1 MTLTQW
7 LIFFLTAQLVHG
19 LGTFKLYQKA
29 GQAGYKAFIPVY
41 NLIVALSFLERP
53 KWWTILFFLPIINL
67 ILFPVFWIDLLY
79 AFKKKPKSIEMLW
92 VILSLGLYLVPLNY
106 TSNIEFQT
114 NRQKPE
120 QTKAGEWLSSLT
132 FAVVAATLV
141 HTYFLQPYAIPTG
154 SLERTLRIGD
164 FLIVSKFH
172 YGARIP
178 MTAVST
184 PMVHDTLPILKV
196 KSYLKKPQIPYLRLP
211 GIEKVKKNDIVVFNW
226 PADTV
231 RQFFVKEKGVK
242 KPIDK
247 KSNYVKRCV
256 GTPGDTLEI
265 IDGFVYINGV
275 QLELDERARPMYNHK
290 VYSSKGVSPNLL
302 IQADADDFSRKFIAE
317 SLTQDQYNALVPHL
331 IGVNQTAEGN
341 IELYTTSNGIPIA
354 VLRENRIALK
364 EPLSTEITANLTLA
378 GAALLSQHPS
388 IDSVSMD
395 LTPRG
400 VSGYNIF
407 PQNDQ
412 YIWNEDQFG
421 PIYLPK
427 EGDEIEL
434 SLATYP
440 IYKKLLTE
448 YEGNSIELVNG
459 EFVVNGSPSERVSI
473 TKNYYWMMGDNRDH
487 SEDSRSW
494 GFVPE
499 DHILG
504 KPIFIWM
511 SWDHFNEGLLNMKP
525 RWDRFFTTVKGSGQ
539 PQSYLWVFVLGLVG
553 YFGFK
558 AVRKRK
564 KA

>member
-1 MTLTQW
+1 M
-7 LIFFLTAQLVHG
+7 
-19 LGTFKLYQKA
+19 
-29 GQAGYKAFIPVY
+29 
-41 NLIVALSFLERP
+41 
-53 KWWTILFFLPIINL
+53 
-67 ILFPVFWIDLLY
+67 
-79 AFKKKPKSIEMLW
+79 
-92 VILSLGLYLVPLNY
+92 
-106 TSNIEFQT
+106 
-114 NRQKPE
+114 
-120 QTKAGEWLSSLT
+120 
-132 FAVVAATLV
+132 
-141 HTYFLQPYAIPTG
+141 
-154 SLERTLRIGD
+154 
-164 FLIVSKFH
+164 
-172 YGARIP
+172 
-178 MTAVST
+178 
-184 PMVHDTLPILKV
+184 
-196 KSYLKKPQIPYLRLP
+196 
-211 GIEKVKKNDIVVFNW
+211 
-226 PADTV
+226 
-231 RQFFVKEKGVK
+231 
-242 KPIDK
+242 
-247 KSNYVKRCV
+247 

-275 QLELDERARPMYNHK
+275 QLELDERAKPMYNHK

-302 IQADADDFSRKFIAE
+302 TQADADDFSRKFIAE

-341 IELYTTSNGIPIA
+341 IELYTTSDGIPVN

-378 GAALLSQHPS
+378 GAELLAQHPS

-395 LTPRG
+395 LTPKG

-412 YIWNEDQFG
+412 YPWNEDQFG

-427 EGDEIEL
+427 EGDIIEL
-434 SLATYP
+434 NSINYP

-448 YEGNSIELVNG
+448 YEGNSIEQVNG
-459 EFVVNGSPSERVSI
+459 EFVLNGRPSGRVSI

-511 SWDHFNEGLLNMKP
+511 SWDHFNDGLLKMKP
-525 RWDRFFTTVKGSGQ
+525 RWDRFFTTVKGPGQ
-539 PQSYLWVFVLGLVG
+539 PQSYLWVFILGLVG

>member
-7 LIFFLTAQLVHG
+7 LIFFLAVQLVHG

-41 NLIVALSFLERP
+41 NLVVALSFLGRP

-67 ILFPVFWIDLLY
+67 ILFPVLWIDLLY

-92 VILSLGLYLVPLNY
+92 AILSLGLYLIPLNY
-106 TSNIEFQT
+106 ASSTEFQT

-120 QTKAGEWLSSLT
+120 QTKTGEWLSSLT

-290 VYSSKGVSPNLL
+290 VYSSKGVSPSLL
-302 IQADADDFSRKFIAE
+302 VQADADDFSRKFIAE
-317 SLTQDQYNALVPHL
+317 NLTQDQYNALVPNL

-341 IELYTTSNGIPIA
+341 IELYTPGDGIPIA

-378 GAALLSQHPS
+378 GAEFIAKHPS

-395 LTPRG
+395 LTPKG

-407 PQNDQ
+407 PQNDK
-412 YIWNEDQFG
+412 YPWNEDQFG

-434 SLATYP
+434 NLTTYP

-448 YEGNSIELVNG
+448 YEENSIELVNG
-459 EFVVNGSPSERVSI
+459 EFVVNGRPSERVNI

-511 SWDHFNEGLLNMKP
+511 SWDHFNDGLLKMKP
-525 RWDRFFTTVKGSGQ
+525 RWDRFFTTVKGPGQ
-539 PQSYLWVFVLGLVG
+539 PQSYLWVFILGLAG

>member
-7 LIFFLTAQLVHG
+7 LIFFSAVQLVHG

-41 NLIVALSFLERP
+41 NLVVALSFLGRP

-67 ILFPVFWIDLLY
+67 ILFPVLWIDLLY
-79 AFKKKPKSIEMLW
+79 AFKKKPKSLEMLW

-106 TSNIEFQT
+106 ASSTEFQT

-120 QTKAGEWLSSLT
+120 QTKTGEWLSSLT
-132 FAVVAATLV
+132 FGVVAATLV

-275 QLELDERARPMYNHK
+275 QLELDERERPMYNHK

-302 IQADADDFSRKFIAE
+302 IQADADDFSRKFITE
-317 SLTQDQYNALVPHL
+317 NLTQDQYNALVPHL
-331 IGVNQTAEGN
+331 IGVNQTAEGD
-341 IELYTTSNGIPIA
+341 IELYTTTDGIPVA

-378 GAALLSQHPS
+378 GAELLAQHPS

-395 LTPRG
+395 LTPKG

-407 PQNDQ
+407 PQNDK
-412 YIWNEDQFG
+412 YTWNEDQFG

-434 SLATYP
+434 NLTTYP

-448 YEGNSIELVNG
+448 YEGNSIELVDG
-459 EFVVNGSPSERVSI
+459 KFILNGSPSERVSI

-487 SEDSRSW
+487 SEDSRTW

-511 SWDHFNEGLLNMKP
+511 SWDHFNDGLFKMKP
-525 RWDRFFTTVKGSGQ
+525 RWDRFFTTVKGPGQ
-539 PQSYLWVFVLGLVG
+539 PQSYLWVFVLGLLG

>member
-7 LIFFLTAQLVHG
+7 LIFFSAVQLVHG

-41 NLIVALSFLERP
+41 NLVVALSFLGRP

-67 ILFPVFWIDLLY
+67 ILFPVLWIDLLY
-79 AFKKKPKSIEMLW
+79 AFKKKPKSLEMLW

-106 TSNIEFQT
+106 ASSTEFQT

-120 QTKAGEWLSSLT
+120 QTKTGEWLSSLT
-132 FAVVAATLV
+132 FGVVAATLV

-317 SLTQDQYNALVPHL
+317 NLTQDQYNALVPHL
-331 IGVNQTAEGN
+331 IGVNQTAEGD
-341 IELYTTSNGIPIA
+341 IELYTTTDGIPVA

-378 GAALLSQHPS
+378 GAELLAQHPS

-395 LTPRG
+395 LTPKG

-407 PQNDQ
+407 PQNDK
-412 YIWNEDQFG
+412 YTWNEDQFG

-434 SLATYP
+434 NLTTYP

-448 YEGNSIELVNG
+448 YEGNSIELVDG
-459 EFVVNGSPSERVSI
+459 KFILNGSPSERVSI

-487 SEDSRSW
+487 SEDSRTW

-511 SWDHFNEGLLNMKP
+511 SWDHFNDGLFKMKP
-525 RWDRFFTTVKGSGQ
+525 RWDRFFTTVKGPGQ
-539 PQSYLWVFVLGLVG
+539 PQSYLWVFVLGLLG

>member
-1 MTLTQW
+1 MNLTQW
-7 LIFFLTAQLVHG
+7 LIFLLAVQLVHG

-67 ILFPVFWIDLLY
+67 ILFPVLWIDLLY

-106 TSNIEFQT
+106 ASSTEFQA

-120 QTKAGEWLSSLT
+120 QTKTGEWLSSLT

-275 QLELDERARPMYNHK
+275 QLELDQRARPMYNHK

-302 IQADADDFSRKFIAE
+302 IQADADDFSRKFIVE
-317 SLTQDQYNALVPHL
+317 NLTQDQYNALVPHL
-331 IGVNQTAEGN
+331 IGVNQTAEGT
-341 IELYTTSNGIPIA
+341 IELYTTSDGIPVT

-364 EPLSTEITANLTLA
+364 EPLSTEVTANLTLA
-378 GAALLSQHPS
+378 GAELLAQHPS

-395 LTPRG
+395 LTPKG
-400 VSGYNIF
+400 TSGYRIF
-407 PQNDQ
+407 PEHPNFN
-412 YIWNEDQFG
+412 WNEDQFG

-434 SLATYP
+434 DITTYP

-448 YEGNSIELVNG
+448 YEGNSIELVDG
-459 EFVVNGSPSERVSI
+459 KFILNGSQSERVSI

-487 SEDSRSW
+487 SEDSRTW

-511 SWDHFNEGLLNMKP
+511 SWDHFNDGLLKMKP
-525 RWDRFFTTVKGSGQ
+525 RWDRFFTTVKGPGQ
-539 PQSYLWVFVLGLVG
+539 PRSYLWVFVLGLVG

>member
-7 LIFFLTAQLVHG
+7 LIFFLAVQLVHG

-29 GQAGYKAFIPVY
+29 GHEGYKAFIPVY
-41 NLIVALSFLERP
+41 NLIAALSFLERP

-67 ILFPVFWIDLLY
+67 ILFPVLWIDLLY

-106 TSNIEFQT
+106 ASSTEFQT

-120 QTKAGEWLSSLT
+120 QTKTGEWLSSLT

-290 VYSSKGVSPNLL
+290 VYSSNGVSPNLL
-302 IQADADDFSRKFIAE
+302 IQADADDFSRKFIVE
-317 SLTQDQYNALVPHL
+317 NLTQDQYNALVPHL

-341 IELYTTSNGIPIA
+341 IELYTMSHGIPIA

-378 GAALLSQHPS
+378 GAELLAQHPS
-388 IDSVSMD
+388 IDSISMD
-395 LTPRG
+395 LTPKG

-407 PQNDQ
+407 PQNDK
-412 YIWNEDQFG
+412 YTWNEDQFG

-434 SLATYP
+434 NLTTYP

-448 YEGNSIELVNG
+448 YEGNSIELVDG
-459 EFVVNGSPSERVSI
+459 KFILNGSPSDRVSI

-511 SWDHFNEGLLNMKP
+511 SWDHFNDGLLKMKP
-525 RWDRFFTTVKGSGQ
+525 RWDRFFTTVKGPGQ

>member
-7 LIFFLTAQLVHG
+7 LIFFLAVQLVHG

-79 AFKKKPKSIEMLW
+79 AFKKKPKTIEMLW

-106 TSNIEFQT
+106 TSNTEFQT
-114 NRQKPE
+114 NHQKPE
-120 QTKAGEWLSSLT
+120 QTKTGEWLSSLT

-341 IELYTTSNGIPIA
+341 IELYTTSNGIPIS
-354 VLRENRIALK
+354 VLRDNRIALK

-378 GAALLSQHPS
+378 GAAMLSQHPS

-434 SLATYP
+434 SLGTYP

-511 SWDHFNEGLLNMKP
+511 SWDHFDEGLLNMKP
-525 RWDRFFTTVKGSGQ
+525 RWDRFFTTVKGPGQ

>member
-7 LIFFLTAQLVHG
+7 LIFFLAVQLVHG

-67 ILFPVFWIDLLY
+67 ILFPVLWIDLLY
-79 AFKKKPKSIEMLW
+79 AFKKKPKSLEMLW
-92 VILSLGLYLVPLNY
+92 AVLSLGFYLVPLNY
-106 TSNIEFQT
+106 SSNTEFQT

-120 QTKAGEWLSSLT
+120 QTRTGEWLSSLT

-211 GIEKVKKNDIVVFNW
+211 GIETVKKNDIVVFNW

-290 VYSSKGVSPNLL
+290 VYSSKGVSPSLL
-302 IQADADDFSRKFIAE
+302 VQADADDFSRKFIAE
-317 SLTQDQYNALVPHL
+317 NLTQDQYNALVPHL

-341 IELYTTSNGIPIA
+341 IELYTAGDGIPIA

-378 GAALLSQHPS
+378 GAEFLTKHPS

-395 LTPRG
+395 LTPKG

-407 PQNDQ
+407 PQNDK
-412 YIWNEDQFG
+412 YPWNEDQFG

-434 SLATYP
+434 NLTTYP

-448 YEGNSIELVNG
+448 YEENSIELVNG
-459 EFVVNGSPSERVSI
+459 EFVVNGRPSERVNI

-511 SWDHFNEGLLNMKP
+511 SWDHFNDGLLKMKP
-525 RWDRFFTTVKGSGQ
+525 RWDRFFTTVKGPGQ
-539 PQSYLWVFVLGLVG
+539 PQSYLWVFILGLAG

>member
-1 MTLTQW
+1 MTLAQW
-7 LIFFLTAQLVHG
+7 IIFFLAVQLVHG

-41 NLIVALSFLERP
+41 NLVVALSFLERP

-67 ILFPVFWIDLLY
+67 ILFPVLWIDLLY
-79 AFKKKPKSIEMLW
+79 AFKKKPKSLEMLW
-92 VILSLGLYLVPLNY
+92 AVLSLGLYLIPLNY
-106 TSNIEFQT
+106 DSSTEFQT

-120 QTKAGEWLSSLT
+120 QTKTGEWLSSLT

-172 YGARIP
+172 YGARVP

-211 GIEKVKKNDIVVFNW
+211 GIEKVEKNDIVVFNW

-231 RQFFVKEKGVK
+231 RQFFVKEEGVK

-265 IDGFVYINGV
+265 INGFVYINGV

-290 VYSSKGVSPNLL
+290 VYSSKGVSPSLL

-317 SLTQDQYNALVPHL
+317 NLTQDQYNALVPHL
-331 IGVNQTAEGN
+331 IGVNQTTEGN
-341 IELYTTSNGIPIA
+341 IELYTTGDGIPIG

-364 EPLSTEITANLTLA
+364 EPLSTEMTANLTFA
-378 GAALLSQHPS
+378 GAEFLAKHPN

-395 LTPRG
+395 LTPKG
-400 VSGYNIF
+400 ISGYNIF
-407 PQNDQ
+407 PQNDK
-412 YIWNEDQFG
+412 YAWNEDQFG

-427 EGDEIEL
+427 DGDEIEL
-434 SLATYP
+434 NLNTYP

-448 YEGNSIELVNG
+448 YEGNNIKLVDGEFLVNG
-459 EFVVNGSPSERVSI
+459 KLSNRVAI
-473 TKNYYWMMGDNRDH
+473 KKNYYWMMGDNRDH
-487 SEDSRSW
+487 SEDSRTW

-511 SWDHFNEGLLNMKP
+511 SWDHFNDGLLKMKP
-525 RWDRFFTTVKGSGQ
+525 RWDRFFTTVKGPGQ
-539 PQSYLWVFVLGLVG
+539 PQSYLWVFILGLVG

-558 AVRKRK
+558 AVKKRK

>member
-120 QTKAGEWLSSLT
+120 QTKTGEWLSSLT

-412 YIWNEDQFG
+412 YIWNEHQFG

>member
-53 KWWTILFFLPIINL
+53 KWWAILFFLPIINL

-120 QTKAGEWLSSLT
+120 QTKTGEWLSSLT

-434 SLATYP
+434 SIATYP

-525 RWDRFFTTVKGSGQ
+525 RWDRFFITVKGPGQ

>member
-1 MTLTQW
+1 
-7 LIFFLTAQLVHG
+7 
-19 LGTFKLYQKA
+19 
-29 GQAGYKAFIPVY
+29 
-41 NLIVALSFLERP
+41 
-53 KWWTILFFLPIINL
+53 
-67 ILFPVFWIDLLY
+67 
-79 AFKKKPKSIEMLW
+79 
-92 VILSLGLYLVPLNY
+92 
-106 TSNIEFQT
+106 
-114 NRQKPE
+114 
-120 QTKAGEWLSSLT
+120 
-132 FAVVAATLV
+132 
-141 HTYFLQPYAIPTG
+141 
-154 SLERTLRIGD
+154 
-164 FLIVSKFH
+164 
-172 YGARIP
+172 

-275 QLELDERARPMYNHK
+275 QLELDERAKPMYNHK

-302 IQADADDFSRKFIAE
+302 TQADADDFSRKFIAE

-341 IELYTTSNGIPIA
+341 IELYTTSDGIPVN

-364 EPLSTEITANLTLA
+364 EPLSIEITANLTLA
-378 GAALLSQHPS
+378 GAELLAQHPS
-388 IDSVSMD
+388 IDSVYMD
-395 LTPRG
+395 LTPKG

-412 YIWNEDQFG
+412 YPWNEDQFG

-434 SLATYP
+434 NSINYP

-448 YEGNSIELVNG
+448 YEGNSIERVNG
-459 EFVVNGSPSERVSI
+459 EFVVNGRPSGRVSI

-511 SWDHFNEGLLNMKP
+511 SWDHFNDGLLKMKP
-525 RWDRFFTTVKGSGQ
+525 RWDRFFTTVKGPGQ
-539 PQSYLWVFVLGLVG
+539 PQSYLWVFILGLVG

>member
-7 LIFFLTAQLVHG
+7 LIFFLAVQLVHG
-19 LGTFKLYQKA
+19 LGTFKLYQKE
-29 GQAGYKAFIPVY
+29 GQESYKAFIPGY

-67 ILFPVFWIDLLY
+67 ILFPVLWIDLLY

-106 TSNIEFQT
+106 SSSTEFQT

-120 QTKAGEWLSSLT
+120 QTKTGEWLSSLT

-184 PMVHDTLPILKV
+184 PMVHDTLPTLQV
-196 KSYLKKPQIPYLRLP
+196 KSYLKKPQIPYLRFP

-275 QLELDERARPMYNHK
+275 QLELDERAKPMYNHK

-302 IQADADDFSRKFIAE
+302 TQADADDFSRKFIAE

-341 IELYTTSNGIPIA
+341 IELYTTSDGIPVN

-378 GAALLSQHPS
+378 GAELLAQHPS

-395 LTPRG
+395 LTPKG

-412 YIWNEDQFG
+412 YPWNEDQFG

-427 EGDEIEL
+427 EGDIIEL
-434 SLATYP
+434 NSINYP

-448 YEGNSIELVNG
+448 YEGNSIEQVNG
-459 EFVVNGSPSERVSI
+459 EFVLNGRPSGRVSI

-511 SWDHFNEGLLNMKP
+511 SWDHFNDGLLKMKP
-525 RWDRFFTTVKGSGQ
+525 RWDRFFTTVKGPGQ
-539 PQSYLWVFVLGLVG
+539 PQSYLWVFILGLVG

>member
-1 MTLTQW
+1 MNLTQW
-7 LIFFLTAQLVHG
+7 LIFFLTVQLVHG

-67 ILFPVFWIDLLY
+67 ILFPVLWIDLLY

-106 TSNIEFQT
+106 ASSTEFQT

-120 QTKAGEWLSSLT
+120 QTKTGEWLSSLT

-141 HTYFLQPYAIPTG
+141 HTYFLQPYAIPTP
-154 SLERTLRIGD
+154 SLERTLRVGD

-290 VYSSKGVSPNLL
+290 VYSSKGISPNLL
-302 IQADADDFSRKFIAE
+302 IQADADDFSRKFIVE
-317 SLTQDQYNALVPHL
+317 NLTQDQYNALVPHL

-341 IELYTTSNGIPIA
+341 IELYTTSDGIPVT

-364 EPLSTEITANLTLA
+364 EPLSTEVTANLTLA
-378 GAALLSQHPS
+378 GAELLAQHQS
-388 IDSVSMD
+388 IDSISMD
-395 LTPRG
+395 LTPKG
-400 VSGYNIF
+400 VSGYDIF
-407 PQNDQ
+407 PQNDK
-412 YIWNEDQFG
+412 YTWNEDQFG

-434 SLATYP
+434 NLTTYP

-448 YEGNSIELVNG
+448 YEGNSIELVDG
-459 EFVVNGSPSERVSI
+459 KFILNGSPSERVSI

-487 SEDSRSW
+487 SEDSRTW

-511 SWDHFNEGLLNMKP
+511 SWDHFNDGLFKMKP
-525 RWDRFFTTVKGSGQ
+525 RWDRFFTTVKGPGQ

>member
-1 MTLTQW
+1 MTLAQW
-7 LIFFLTAQLVHG
+7 IIFFLAVQLVHG

-41 NLIVALSFLERP
+41 NLVVALSFLERP

-67 ILFPVFWIDLLY
+67 ILFPVLWIDLLY
-79 AFKKKPKSIEMLW
+79 AFKKKPKSLEMLW
-92 VILSLGLYLVPLNY
+92 AVLSLGLYLIPLNY
-106 TSNIEFQT
+106 DSSTEFQT

-120 QTKAGEWLSSLT
+120 QTKTGEWLSSLT

-172 YGARIP
+172 YGARVP

-211 GIEKVKKNDIVVFNW
+211 GIEKVEKNDIVVFNW

-265 IDGFVYINGV
+265 INGFVYINGV
-275 QLELDERARPMYNHK
+275 QLELDERAKPMYNHK
-290 VYSSKGVSPNLL
+290 VYSSKGVSPSLL
-302 IQADADDFSRKFIAE
+302 MQADADDFSRKFIAE
-317 SLTQDQYNALVPHL
+317 NLTQDQYNALVPHL

-341 IELYTTSNGIPIA
+341 IELYTTGDGIPIG

-364 EPLSTEITANLTLA
+364 EPLSTEMTANLTFA
-378 GAALLSQHPS
+378 GAEFLAKHPN

-395 LTPRG
+395 LTPKG
-400 VSGYNIF
+400 ISGYNIF
-407 PQNDQ
+407 PQNDK
-412 YIWNEDQFG
+412 YAWNEDQFG

-427 EGDEIEL
+427 DGDEIQL
-434 SLATYP
+434 NLNTYP

-448 YEGNSIELVNG
+448 YEGNNIKLVDGEFLVNG
-459 EFVVNGSPSERVSI
+459 KLSNRVAI
-473 TKNYYWMMGDNRDH
+473 KKNYYWMMGDNRDH
-487 SEDSRSW
+487 SEDSRTW

-511 SWDHFNEGLLNMKP
+511 SWDHFNDGLLKMKP
-525 RWDRFFTTVKGSGQ
+525 RWDRFFTTVKGPGQ
-539 PQSYLWVFVLGLVG
+539 PQSYLWVFILGLLG

-558 AVRKRK
+558 AVKKRK

>member
-7 LIFFLTAQLVHG
+7 LIFFSAVQLVHG

-29 GQAGYKAFIPVY
+29 GQAGYKAFIPFY
-41 NLIVALSFLERP
+41 NLIVALSFLGRP

-67 ILFPVFWIDLLY
+67 ILFPVLWIDLLY
-79 AFKKKPKSIEMLW
+79 AFKKKPKSLEMLW
-92 VILSLGLYLVPLNY
+92 VILSLGFYLVPLNY
-106 TSNIEFQT
+106 ASGTEFQT

-120 QTKAGEWLSSLT
+120 QTKTGEWLSSLT

-211 GIEKVKKNDIVVFNW
+211 GIKKVKKNDIVVFNW

-265 IDGFVYINGV
+265 IDGFVYIDGV
-275 QLELDERARPMYNHK
+275 QLELDQRARPMYNHK
-290 VYSSKGVSPNLL
+290 IYSSKGVSPNLL
-302 IQADADDFSRKFIAE
+302 MQADADDFSRKFIAE

-341 IELYTTSNGIPIA
+341 IELYTTSNGIPVT
-354 VLRENRIALK
+354 VLREKRIALK

-378 GAALLSQHPS
+378 GAEMLAQHPS

-395 LTPRG
+395 LTAKG

-407 PQNDQ
+407 PQNDK
-412 YIWNEDQFG
+412 YTWNEDQFG

-427 EGDEIEL
+427 ESDEIEL
-434 SLATYP
+434 NLTTYP

-448 YEGNSIELVNG
+448 YEGNSIEIVDGKFIL
-459 EFVVNGSPSERVSI
+459 NGSPSERVSI

-487 SEDSRSW
+487 SEDSRTW

-511 SWDHFNEGLLNMKP
+511 SWDHFNDGLFKMKP
-525 RWDRFFTTVKGSGQ
+525 RWDRFFTTVKGPGQ
-539 PQSYLWVFVLGLVG
+539 PQSYLWVFILGLVG

-564 KA
+564 QA

>member
-1 MTLTQW
+1 MNLTQW
-7 LIFFLTAQLVHG
+7 LIFFLAVQLVHG

-67 ILFPVFWIDLLY
+67 ILFPVLWIDLLY

-106 TSNIEFQT
+106 ASSTEFQT

-120 QTKAGEWLSSLT
+120 QTKTGEWLSSLT

-141 HTYFLQPYAIPTG
+141 HTYFLQPYAIPTP
-154 SLERTLRIGD
+154 SLERTLRVGD

-275 QLELDERARPMYNHK
+275 QLELDQRARPMYNHK

-317 SLTQDQYNALVPHL
+317 NLTQDQYNALVPHL
-331 IGVNQTAEGN
+331 IGVNQTAEGT
-341 IELYTTSNGIPIA
+341 IELYTTSDGIPVT

-364 EPLSTEITANLTLA
+364 EPLSTEVIANLTLA
-378 GAALLSQHPS
+378 GAELLAQHPS

-395 LTPRG
+395 LTPKG
-400 VSGYNIF
+400 TSGYRIF
-407 PQNDQ
+407 PEHPNFN
-412 YIWNEDQFG
+412 WNEDQFG

-427 EGDEIEL
+427 EGDEIDL
-434 SLATYP
+434 NLTTYP

-459 EFVVNGSPSERVSI
+459 EFIVNGSPSERVNI

-511 SWDHFNEGLLNMKP
+511 SWDHFNEGLLSMKP
-525 RWDRFFTTVKGSGQ
+525 RWDRFFTTVKGPGQ

>member
-7 LIFFLTAQLVHG
+7 LIFFLAVQLVHG

-41 NLIVALSFLERP
+41 NLIVVLAFLERP

-67 ILFPVFWIDLLY
+67 ILFPVLWIDLLY
-79 AFKKKPKSIEMLW
+79 AFKKQPKSIEMLW
-92 VILSLGLYLVPLNY
+92 AILSLGLYLIPLNY
-106 TSNIEFQT
+106 ASSTEFQT

-120 QTKAGEWLSSLT
+120 QTKTGEWLSSLT

-290 VYSSKGVSPNLL
+290 VYSSKGVSPSLL
-302 IQADADDFSRKFIAE
+302 VQADADDFSRKFIAE
-317 SLTQDQYNALVPHL
+317 NLTQDQYNALVPHL

-341 IELYTTSNGIPIA
+341 IELYTAGDGIPIA

-378 GAALLSQHPS
+378 GAEFLTKHPS

-395 LTPRG
+395 LTPKG

-407 PQNDQ
+407 PQNDK
-412 YIWNEDQFG
+412 YPWNEDQFG

-434 SLATYP
+434 NLTTYP

-448 YEGNSIELVNG
+448 YEENSIELVNG
-459 EFVVNGSPSERVSI
+459 EFVVNGRPSERVNI

-511 SWDHFNEGLLNMKP
+511 SWDHFNDGLLKMKP
-525 RWDRFFTTVKGSGQ
+525 RWDRFFTTVKGPGQ
-539 PQSYLWVFVLGLVG
+539 PQSYLWVFLLGLAG

-558 AVRKRK
+558 AVRRRK

>member
-7 LIFFLTAQLVHG
+7 LIFFLAVQLVHG

-29 GQAGYKAFIPVY
+29 GQASYKAFIPVY

-67 ILFPVFWIDLLY
+67 ILFPVLWIDLLY

-106 TSNIEFQT
+106 SSSTEFQT

-120 QTKAGEWLSSLT
+120 QTKTGEWLSSLT

-172 YGARIP
+172 YGARIT

-275 QLELDERARPMYNHK
+275 QLELDERAKPMYNHK

-302 IQADADDFSRKFIAE
+302 TQADADDFSRKFIAE

-341 IELYTTSNGIPIA
+341 IELYTTSDGIPVN
-354 VLRENRIALK
+354 VLRENRIAIK
-364 EPLSTEITANLTLA
+364 ETLSIEITAHLTLA
-378 GAALLSQHPS
+378 GAELLAQHPS
-388 IDSVSMD
+388 IDSVYMD
-395 LTPRG
+395 LTPKG

-412 YIWNEDQFG
+412 YPWNEDQFG

-427 EGDEIEL
+427 EGDIIEL
-434 SLATYP
+434 NSINYP

-448 YEGNSIELVNG
+448 YEGNSIERVNG
-459 EFVVNGSPSERVSI
+459 EFVVNGRPSGRVSI

-511 SWDHFNEGLLNMKP
+511 SWDHFNDGLLKMKP
-525 RWDRFFTTVKGSGQ
+525 RWDRFFTTVKGPGQ
-539 PQSYLWVFVLGLVG
+539 PQSYLWVFILGLVG

-564 KA
+564 TA

>member
-1 MTLTQW
+1 MNLTQW
-7 LIFFLTAQLVHG
+7 LIFFLAVQLAHG

-41 NLIVALSFLERP
+41 NLIVVLSFLERP

-67 ILFPVFWIDLLY
+67 ILFPVLWIDLLY

-92 VILSLGLYLVPLNY
+92 VILSLGLYLVPLTY
-106 TSNIEFQT
+106 ASSTEFQT

-120 QTKAGEWLSSLT
+120 QTKTGEWLSSLT

-141 HTYFLQPYAIPTG
+141 HTYFLQPYAIPTP
-154 SLERTLRIGD
+154 SLERTLRVGD

-275 QLELDERARPMYNHK
+275 QLELDQRARPMYNHK

-302 IQADADDFSRKFIAE
+302 IQADADDFSRKFIVE
-317 SLTQDQYNALVPHL
+317 NLTQDQYNALVPHL
-331 IGVNQTAEGN
+331 IGVNQTAEGT
-341 IELYTTSNGIPIA
+341 IELYTTSDGIPVT

-364 EPLSTEITANLTLA
+364 EPLSTEVTANLTLA
-378 GAALLSQHPS
+378 GAELLAQHPS

-395 LTPRG
+395 LTPKG
-400 VSGYNIF
+400 TSGYRIF
-407 PQNDQ
+407 PEHPNFN
-412 YIWNEDQFG
+412 WNEDQFG

-434 SLATYP
+434 DITTYP

-448 YEGNSIELVNG
+448 YEGNSIELVDG
-459 EFVVNGSPSERVSI
+459 KFILNGSPSDRVSI

-487 SEDSRSW
+487 SEDSRTW

-511 SWDHFNEGLLNMKP
+511 SWDHFNDGLLKMKP
-525 RWDRFFTTVKGSGQ
+525 RWDRFFTTVKGPGQ

>member
-7 LIFFLTAQLVHG
+7 LIFFLAVQLVHG
-19 LGTFKLYQKA
+19 LGTFKLYHKA

-41 NLIVALSFLERP
+41 NLIVALAFLERP

-67 ILFPVFWIDLLY
+67 ILFPVLWIDLLY

-92 VILSLGLYLVPLNY
+92 AILSLGLYLIPLNY
-106 TSNIEFQT
+106 ASSTEFQT

-120 QTKAGEWLSSLT
+120 QTKTGEWLSSLT

-290 VYSSKGVSPNLL
+290 VYSSKGVSPSLL
-302 IQADADDFSRKFIAE
+302 VQADADDFSRKFIAE
-317 SLTQDQYNALVPHL
+317 NLTQDQYNALVPHL

-341 IELYTTSNGIPIA
+341 IELYTPGDGIPIA

-378 GAALLSQHPS
+378 GAEFIAKHPS

-395 LTPRG
+395 LTPKG

-407 PQNDQ
+407 PQNDK
-412 YIWNEDQFG
+412 YPWNEDQFG

-434 SLATYP
+434 NLTTYP

-448 YEGNSIELVNG
+448 YEENSIELVNG
-459 EFVVNGSPSERVSI
+459 EFVVNGRPSERVNI

-511 SWDHFNEGLLNMKP
+511 SWDHFNDGLLKMKP
-525 RWDRFFTTVKGSGQ
+525 RWDRFFTTVKGPGQ
-539 PQSYLWVFVLGLVG
+539 PQSYLWVFILGLAG

>member
-7 LIFFLTAQLVHG
+7 LIFFLAVQLVHG

-67 ILFPVFWIDLLY
+67 ILFPVLWIDLLY

-106 TSNIEFQT
+106 SSSTEFQT

-120 QTKAGEWLSSLT
+120 QTKTGEWLSSLT

-275 QLELDERARPMYNHK
+275 QLELDERAKPMYNHK

-302 IQADADDFSRKFIAE
+302 TQADADDFSRKFIAE

-341 IELYTTSNGIPIA
+341 IELYTTSDGIPVN

-364 EPLSTEITANLTLA
+364 EPLSIEITANLTLA
-378 GAALLSQHPS
+378 GAELLAQHPS

-395 LTPRG
+395 LTPKG

-412 YIWNEDQFG
+412 YPWNEDQFG

-434 SLATYP
+434 NSINYP

-448 YEGNSIELVNG
+448 YEGNSIERVNG
-459 EFVVNGSPSERVSI
+459 EFVVNGRPSGRVSI

-511 SWDHFNEGLLNMKP
+511 SWDHFNDGLLKMKP
-525 RWDRFFTTVKGSGQ
+525 RWDRFFTTVKGPGQ
-539 PQSYLWVFVLGLVG
+539 PQSYLWVFILGLVG

>member
-7 LIFFLTAQLVHG
+7 LIFFLAVQLVHG

-29 GQAGYKAFIPVY
+29 GQASYKAFIPVY

-67 ILFPVFWIDLLY
+67 ILFPVLWIDLLY

-106 TSNIEFQT
+106 SSSTEFQT

-120 QTKAGEWLSSLT
+120 QTKTGEWLSSLT

-275 QLELDERARPMYNHK
+275 QLELDERAKPMYNHK

-302 IQADADDFSRKFIAE
+302 TQADADDFSRKFIAE

-341 IELYTTSNGIPIA
+341 IELYTTSDGIPVN

-378 GAALLSQHPS
+378 GAELLAQHPS

-395 LTPRG
+395 LTPKG

-412 YIWNEDQFG
+412 YPWNEDQFG

-434 SLATYP
+434 NSINYP

-448 YEGNSIELVNG
+448 YEGNSIEQVNG
-459 EFVVNGSPSERVSI
+459 EFVLNGRPSGRVSI
-473 TKNYYWMMGDNRDH
+473 
-487 SEDSRSW
+487 
-494 GFVPE
+494 
-499 DHILG
+499 
-504 KPIFIWM
+504 
-511 SWDHFNEGLLNMKP
+511 P
-525 RWDRFFTTVKGSGQ
+525 RTTIG
-539 PQSYLWVFVLGLVG
+539 
-553 YFGFK
+553 
-558 AVRKRK
+558 
-564 KA
+564 

>member
-120 QTKAGEWLSSLT
+120 QTKTGEWLSSLT

-364 EPLSTEITANLTLA
+364 EPLSTEVTANLTLA

-539 PQSYLWVFVLGLVG
+539 PHSYLWVFVLGLVG